1 MHMRYLIL
9 VLISVLLQ
17 SACAS
22 SSTVA
27 MSPAVLSNSSPEA
40 TWQISQAI
48 GRVLKIDST
57 SLKLTPDA
65 LTQTNQLSIERNTQ
79 PPQSMPELN
88 GRLMQA
94 PVVHRFSLFKRADE
108 CYLVY
113 QKTGES
119 QSLNGISCKYI

>member
-22 SSTVA
+22 SSTVV

-57 SLKLTPDA
+57 SLKLAPDA

-94 PVVHRFSLFKRADE
+94 PVVYRFSLMQRAGA

-113 QKTGES
+113 EKTGES
-119 QSLNGISCKYI
+119 QLLHGVSCQ